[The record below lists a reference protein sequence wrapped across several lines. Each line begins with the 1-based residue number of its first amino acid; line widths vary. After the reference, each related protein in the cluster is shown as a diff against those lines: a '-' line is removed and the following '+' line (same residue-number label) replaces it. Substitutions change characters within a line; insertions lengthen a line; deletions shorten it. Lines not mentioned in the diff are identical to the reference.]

1 MNFTKRAALSL
12 WSRKGRTLIMLGT
25 FLVISAMVLGGVLI
39 KSATAQATEAAQREL
54 GAEVTLAMDLDADQ
68 GASPSLQAPM
78 ISSEDVDRIGASE
91 LVEKYNY
98 KSFDGTRLLGGPEI
112 VSDQPLFP
120 DAPPNYTLALGVL
133 DSTLM
138 PEFGDGSWKLLSGE
152 PITAADKGRDSL
164 LVEERLARKNNLK
177 VGDRITLAEN
187 DPKGTRKAEFT
198 LKGIYRDPSDEPD
211 PEYMQ
216 FPGDRM
222 IVPADALGR
231 LNSGGQEGPTQLQ
244 GATFQLKDP
253 ATLDA
258 FQAHARKAAGDALTG
273 FKLGMN
279 DKAVKQMTGPL
290 ESITSSATAAMW
302 LVGGAGAL
310 VLGLLATLAVKQR
323 RTEFGVL
330 LALGEKKWK
339 LVAQQAVETV
349 VIAALAIG
357 LSSLFAQSLT
367 QLAGDTLLRDE
378 AAAAQRKINAWQPP
392 PPGSTG
398 VQEGIDPDDEPVE
411 GADPIDKITVRL
423 DPADLATVAGIGL
436 GIGLLATAI
445 PAASALRLNPRTIL
459 TKGK

>member
-1 MNFTKRAALSL
+1 MNFTKRAGLSL
-12 WSRKGRTLIMLGT
+12 WSRKGKTLIMLGT

-39 KSATAQATEAAQREL
+39 RSATAQATEAAKGRL
-54 GAEVTLAMDLDADQ
+54 GAEVTLEVDLDEAVLPQAPLISSDLVDKI
-68 GASPSLQAPM
+68 GASP
-78 ISSEDVDRIGASE
+78 
-91 LVEKYNY
+91 LVEKYNH
-98 KSFDGTRLLGGPEI
+98 KSFDGAKLLGGAEI
-112 VSDQPLFP
+112 VSDEPLFP

-133 DSTLM
+133 DSTLL
-138 PEFGDGSWKLLSGE
+138 PQFSDGTWKLLSGG
-152 PITAADKGRDSL
+152 PITSADKGRDSVL
-164 LVEERLARKNNLK
+164 IEERLAKKNNLK
-177 VGDRITLAEN
+177 VGDTLTLGEN
-187 DPKGTRKAEFT
+187 DPKGTKKADFT
-198 LKGIYRDPSDEPD
+198 LKGVYRDPSDEPD

-231 LNSGGQEGPTQLQ
+231 LNSGGQDGPTQLQ

-253 ATLDA
+253 TTLDA
-258 FQAHARKAAGDALTG
+258 FRSQAGEAAGDALKG
-273 FKLGMN
+273 FKLSMN
-279 DKAVKQMTGPL
+279 DKALKQMTGPL

-302 LVGGAGAL
+302 LVGVAGAL

-349 VIAALAIG
+349 VVAALAIG
-357 LSSLFAQSLT
+357 LSAFFAESLT
-367 QLAGDTLLRDE
+367 QKAGDTLLSDE
-378 AAAAQRKINAWQPP
+378 ATAAQRKINAWQPP

-398 VQEGIDPDDEPVE
+398 VREGIDPNDEPVE
-411 GADPIDKITVRL
+411 GADPIDTITVRL

>member
-1 MNFTKRAALSL
+1 
-12 WSRKGRTLIMLGT
+12 
-25 FLVISAMVLGGVLI
+25 
-39 KSATAQATEAAQREL
+39 
-54 GAEVTLAMDLDADQ
+54 
-68 GASPSLQAPM
+68 
-78 ISSEDVDRIGASE
+78 
-91 LVEKYNY
+91 
-98 KSFDGTRLLGGPEI
+98 
-112 VSDQPLFP
+112 
-120 DAPPNYTLALGVL
+120 
-133 DSTLM
+133 
-138 PEFGDGSWKLLSGE
+138 
-152 PITAADKGRDSL
+152 
-164 LVEERLARKNNLK
+164 
-177 VGDRITLAEN
+177 
-187 DPKGTRKAEFT
+187 
-198 LKGIYRDPSDEPD
+198 
-211 PEYMQ
+211 
-216 FPGDRM
+216 
-222 IVPADALGR
+222 
-231 LNSGGQEGPTQLQ
+231 
-244 GATFQLKDP
+244 
-253 ATLDA
+253 
-258 FQAHARKAAGDALTG
+258 
-273 FKLGMN
+273 
-279 DKAVKQMTGPL
+279 MTGPL

-378 AAAAQRKINAWQPP
+378 AATAQRKINAWQPP

-398 VQEGIDPDDEPVE
+398 VQEGINPNDEPVE